1 MPKHKSEVWKHF
13 TKRTINN
20 KIHAVCKYCQ
30 STYLSNA
37 TRMLAHLKKCQP
49 STDSVPQETSSANCK
64 VVSGRETPTPGTS
77 GMASMVELSH
87 GVAAD
92 RNKMSL
98 GASFVDRMSKK
109 EQTDLQESFARAVY
123 ASGTP
128 FSIVENSHWTNK
140 ILQHWIT
147 EQKVYVNVNL
157 FKLQELWKN
166 ILHYFL
172 WIESDPKMILK

>member
-64 VVSGRETPTPGTS
+64 AVSGRETPTPGTS

-109 EQTDLQESFARAVY
+109 GQIYRSHLQERFML
-123 ASGTP
+123 
-128 FSIVENSHWTNK
+128 VERHS
-140 ILQHWIT
+140 
-147 EQKVYVNVNL
+147 V
-157 FKLQELWKN
+157 LWKIVTGQTKYCN
-166 ILHYFL
+166 IELQSKKF
-172 WIESDPKMILK
+172 M